1 MFYIAWVIIVI
12 MVALWKRQLRDTRAA
27 YINILGEL
35 KSERLEF
42 DKLREKYMILLREQ
56 GAKTDNS
63 GKLKTRA
70 ASSSSESK

>member
-1 MFYIAWVIIVI
+1 MFYIAWVIVVI
-12 MVALWKRQLRDTRAA
+12 MVALWKRELRDARTA

-42 DKLREKYMILLREQ
+42 DKLREKYMILLKEQ
-56 GAKTDNS
+56 GVRTGNT

-70 ASSSSESK
+70 ASLNSDSK